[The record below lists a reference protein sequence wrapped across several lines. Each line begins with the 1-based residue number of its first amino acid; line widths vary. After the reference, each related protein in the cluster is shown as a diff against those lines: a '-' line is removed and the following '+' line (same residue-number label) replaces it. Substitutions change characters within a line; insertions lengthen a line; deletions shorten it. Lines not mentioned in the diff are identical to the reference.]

1 MLTLIATCVLCVMML
16 YTLRGGLMSDRGTTV
31 VGMDIEGLGLG
42 VLAFVAAAW
51 YFGPLYGVAI
61 VVSVMIHEFGH
72 VAAFRIAGHDDA
84 RFRLIPLMGGVAISD
99 KTPESDAHDF
109 FITLMGPGICLAPMA
124 LAYALSELVAP
135 FSHQAAEFFWVFAI
149 VTGALNFFNLLPFW
163 PLDGGRCVRIL
174 TDTFVPGATTHVT
187 LGMSAALAAC
197 AVAMQSMMLFFFAL
211 LGAQS
216 LFSWSEAWIHKKS
229 MSKSQGV
236 LALAAYVFTAGA
248 HFWGGYTLLLRFL

>member
-1 MLTLIATCVLCVMML
+1 MLALLATCVLCVMML
-16 YTLRGGLMSDRGTTV
+16 YTLRGGLVSDRGLTV
-31 VGMDIEGLGLG
+31 VGMDIESLGLG

-61 VVSVMIHEFGH
+61 VFSVMIHEFGH
-72 VAAFRIAGHDDA
+72 VAAYRIAGHDDA

-99 KTPESDAHDF
+99 RAPETQAHDF

-124 LAYALSELVAP
+124 LAYALSEMVAP
-135 FSHQAAEFFWVFAI
+135 FSHQAAEFLWIFAI

-174 TDTFVPGATTHVT
+174 TDTFAPGATSYVT
-187 LGMSAALAAC
+187 IAMSAALAAS
-197 AVAMQSMMLFFFAL
+197 AVAMQSMALFFFAI

-216 LFSWSEAWIHKKS
+216 LFSWSEAWIQKAGLTKG
-229 MSKSQGV
+229 QGI
-236 LALAAYVFTAGA
+236 LALSAYLFTAGA
-248 HFWGGYTLLLRFL
+248 HLWGGYSMVMRFL